1 MHNNG
6 TYIDTTTT
14 TTSAED
20 ICTIAIEDKSV
31 NFLRANIAAVKSDGT
46 KRAIYEVSVC
56 IYRTAGDPAAIE
68 GTVASIVTSE
78 SDATWDCTWAVSG
91 NNAILRA
98 NGNTAVAETVKW
110 KGYIEHVEA
119 SE

>member
-20 ICTIAIEDKSV
+20 ICTIAIDDKSV

-46 KRAIYEVSVC
+46 KRACYEVSVC
-56 IYRTAGDPAAIE
+56 VYRTAGGAAIIE
-68 GTVASIVTSE
+68 GSETKVVISE
-78 SDATWDCTWAVSG
+78 SDATWNCTWAISG
-91 NNAILRA
+91 NNAILKA
-98 NGNTAVAETVKW
+98 NGNTAIAETVKW
-110 KGYIEHVEA
+110 KGSVEIVKI